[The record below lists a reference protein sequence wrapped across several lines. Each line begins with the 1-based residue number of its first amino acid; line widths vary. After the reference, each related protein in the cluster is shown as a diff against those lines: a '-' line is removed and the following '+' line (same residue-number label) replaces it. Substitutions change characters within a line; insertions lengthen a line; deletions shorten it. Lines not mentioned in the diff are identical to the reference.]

1 MSRKPVKSLGEL
13 KYMRTL
19 SRRTNLAGTE
29 GGGEPPQHGR
39 RLAART
45 LAQQA
50 GRCACCEDAPPSI
63 PLGAFLLAATEL
75 PQVALARLEQR
86 GDVHL
91 ALGRR
96 RHRRPRDQLSARG
109 VRLTDTL
116 RDPPMFTSADPGT
129 PQTLRIVTRK
139 EMWQKK
145 PKSRALAALA
155 DHESILE
162 QARQAW
168 PHAAEVLG
176 AAACLAQQRNR
187 GALVCACLL

>member
-1 MSRKPVKSLGEL
+1 
-13 KYMRTL
+13 
-19 SRRTNLAGTE
+19 
-29 GGGEPPQHGR
+29 
-39 RLAART
+39 
-45 LAQQA
+45 
-50 GRCACCEDAPPSI
+50 
-63 PLGAFLLAATEL
+63 
-75 PQVALARLEQR
+75 
-86 GDVHL
+86 
-91 ALGRR
+91 
-96 RHRRPRDQLSARG
+96 

-155 DHESILE
+155 DHETILE